1 MDINALWESAISGN
15 PIAAAE
21 QWTEEQVFEMAKQ
34 LDLYSENQLDKTK
47 LAAISYTNITEVYA
61 RRYLMTGLIGFLFQ
75 VLHEWEVPLK
85 TRQIVLDPAPVKNN
99 LTLNT
104 IINTLEPVL
113 ELAKSAREKEQKS
126 VALKME
132 SNEASLLGD
141 NAKNVDNM
149 NRDAAAL
156 DDDVAKA
163 MFVITRKLADVGK
176 EAAYNY
182 KTVYDN
188 CKKYPGAAAELA
200 ELRKSAP
207 VDEYLPSDIN
217 TIELPKAAAK
227 GIIEEF
233 VQNYF
238 EFDPSEHVR
247 SAKNKFTIN
256 DFGMQ
261 ADDPVAPTVDLL
273 KSRPVIRPEH
283 EDICYQI
290 ESSPRFKAA
299 LVTILQEMQCE
310 NTIFV
315 MQNANIFRTYL
326 YPVQD
331 NPALQHVPPAD
342 TFHRYEYYMDVN
354 YEKIRNITE
363 ALYPERAC
371 FETQI
376 AIWDTFHGKTEKEC
390 ADAFDMHCQKNK
402 NQFRH
407 PVISVNFGQW
417 TALGS
422 FKGNR
427 EKINYYSNATDILKK
442 IEDRAASDKKLGTEL
457 LQKRVEKAKAAN
469 IATDGPDDV
478 GLGDYRNNIVTTK
491 STVQSLGAKKFIDP
505 VTMRKLESSAGD
517 QTAAADIKV
526 LADIDA
532 EIEKYLNR
540 ELTPFETFKLNE
552 LKAQRNRTVDTM
564 DVPDNAEQIDI
575 FSTDAKGE
583 FSRRKIYVDRTMT
596 TEPTS

>member
-1 MDINALWESAISGN
+1 
-15 PIAAAE
+15 
-21 QWTEEQVFEMAKQ
+21 
-34 LDLYSENQLDKTK
+34 
-47 LAAISYTNITEVYA
+47 
-61 RRYLMTGLIGFLFQ
+61 
-75 VLHEWEVPLK
+75 
-85 TRQIVLDPAPVKNN
+85 
-99 LTLNT
+99 
-104 IINTLEPVL
+104 
-113 ELAKSAREKEQKS
+113 
-126 VALKME
+126 
-132 SNEASLLGD
+132 
-141 NAKNVDNM
+141 
-149 NRDAAAL
+149 
-156 DDDVAKA
+156 
-163 MFVITRKLADVGK
+163 
-176 EAAYNY
+176 
-182 KTVYDN
+182 
-188 CKKYPGAAAELA
+188 
-200 ELRKSAP
+200 
-207 VDEYLPSDIN
+207 
-217 TIELPKAAAK
+217 
-227 GIIEEF
+227 
-233 VQNYF
+233 
-238 EFDPSEHVR
+238 
-247 SAKNKFTIN
+247 
-256 DFGMQ
+256 
-261 ADDPVAPTVDLL
+261 
-273 KSRPVIRPEH
+273 
-283 EDICYQI
+283 
-290 ESSPRFKAA
+290 
-299 LVTILQEMQCE
+299 
-310 NTIFV
+310 